1 MEEELELLLALV
13 PVLVLEEGVMLRRFL
28 AGVEE
33 VEVRLRLL
41 YKGVRLNQK
50 KKRKQRKPFQCS
62 EWDYL
67 WKFHEQSFFCCR
79 MRLHTLQ
86 DIV

>member
-1 MEEELELLLALV
+1 MPPALLPVSAPTTEYLVWWVALVEEELELLLALV

-50 KKRKQRKPFQCS
+50 KKRKQ
-62 EWDYL
+62 
-67 WKFHEQSFFCCR
+67 
-79 MRLHTLQ
+79 
-86 DIV
+86 

>member
-50 KKRKQRKPFQCS
+50 KKRKQ
-62 EWDYL
+62 
-67 WKFHEQSFFCCR
+67 
-79 MRLHTLQ
+79 
-86 DIV
+86 